1 MDFSSRIGLLLLL
14 SSLLLLGGAG
24 DPAAFAQPAHTSP
37 PDANARWRSL
47 RSEILNPGF
56 AFQSIGAGTGAH
68 LGDQPGAWHETLGGY
83 AARVGSNAG
92 GALLQIGSTHALAA
106 ALRLD
111 LRPRLRPDASLGTR
125 LRAAVQAPFRARTA
139 SGTPVPNL
147 PNVAGTY
154 AGALAQTRWERG
166 RWAPGRALQ
175 STAVSLGFDV
185 GVQVVRALVRTPNS
199 E

>member
-1 MDFSSRIGLLLLL
+1 MDFSSRVGLLFLF
-14 SSLLLLGGAG
+14 SCLLLLGGSG
-24 DPAAFAQPAHTSP
+24 FSAALAQPASPSP
-37 PDANARWRSL
+37 PDADARWRSL

-56 AFQSIGAGTGAH
+56 AFQSVGAGTGAH
-68 LGDQPGAWHETLGGY
+68 LGDQPGAWNETVGGY

-92 GALLQIGSTHALAA
+92 GALLQIGATHALAA

-111 LRPRLRPDASLGTR
+111 IRPRLRPDAGLGPR

-154 AGALAQTRWERG
+154 AGALAQARWERG
-166 RWAPGRALQ
+166 QWAPGRALQ
-175 STAVSLGFDV
+175 STAFSLGFDI
-185 GVQVVRALVRTPNS
+185 GVQVVGALVRTPS
-199 E
+199 DE